1 MITAVFSVRNGA
13 LCGFHVSGH
22 SGYAPQ
28 GKDIVCSAVSSAV
41 IFTANLMEQYD
52 PSLLAV
58 TEDGM
63 FAVYSNHQ
71 STPSLLKGLKKHL
84 VNIQKQYPQYIR
96 VYNLILNGGN
106 TNV

>member
-1 MITAVFSVRNGA
+1 MITAVFSLRNGQP
-13 LCGFHVSGH
+13 CGFYVSGH
-22 SGYAPQ
+22 SGYASL

-41 IFTANLMEQYD
+41 ILTANLMEQHD
-52 PSLLAV
+52 QNLLAV

-71 STPSLLKGLKKHL
+71 SAASLFKGLQKHL

>member
-1 MITAVFSVRNGA
+1 MITAVFSVRNDA
-13 LCGFHVSGH
+13 PCGFHVSGH

-28 GKDIVCSAVSSAV
+28 GEDIVCSAVSSAV
-41 IFTANLMEQYD
+41 ILTANLLEQQD
-52 PSLLAV
+52 QNLLAV

-63 FAVYSNHQ
+63 FALYSNHE
-71 STPSLLKGLKKHL
+71 SASSLLSGLQKHL

>member
-1 MITAVFSVRNGA
+1 MITAVFSVRNGQP
-13 LCGFHVSGH
+13 CGFYVSGH

-41 IFTANLMEQYD
+41 VLTANLLEQQD
-52 PSLLAV
+52 ANLLAI
-58 TEDGM
+58 TEDGL
-63 FAVYSNHQ
+63 FALYSEHDAA
-71 STPSLLKGLKKHL
+71 PSLLKGLRTHL
-84 VNIQKQYPQYIR
+84 KAIQKQYPQYIR